1 MVRELLS
8 CRRRRQ
14 IRKKP
19 IIEIV
24 ATAPTPMPI
33 PAFAAKESSLL
44 GPDNAVLDD
53 AGLGVAAKLGVAAEL
68 VVDVRVVLFG
78 FIILQ

>member
-1 MVRELLS
+1 
-8 CRRRRQ
+8 
-14 IRKKP
+14 
-19 IIEIV
+19 
-24 ATAPTPMPI
+24 MPI